1 MTRVIDLTWPL
12 WEGMPNSPAHP
23 VAPKL
28 VSGTM
33 SHKATALWMAKSPRY
48 GQVSFASEQFLLA
61 GHMGTHLDAPYHGNP
76 EGATVDAVDLAHVC
90 GEAVWLDVSAA
101 FGPRALVIPAHLEQA
116 LAAAGVALAPIVL
129 LYTAWSRN
137 REDPRRYFRDS
148 MGLSEEA
155 AVWLR
160 ERGTLTVGVDAPSVD
175 PGGSAEVPAHMNFF
189 RPRPGEPAI
198 CVIENLIRLEEI
210 PRHGFYFVG
219 APLPLRGVSG
229 SPIRALALVD
239 IGG

>member
-12 WEGMPNSPAHP
+12 YEGMPNHPAHP

-28 VSGTM
+28 LSGTM
-33 SHKATALWMAKSPRY
+33 SHTGTALWMAKSPRY

-61 GHMGTHLDAPYHGNP
+61 GHVGTHLDAPYHGNP
-76 EGATVDAVDLAHVC
+76 EGPTVDAVDLRHVC

-101 FGPRALVIPAHLEQA
+101 FGPRALVTSAHLEQA
-116 LAAAGVALAPIVL
+116 LAAAGVPLAPIVL
-129 LYTAWSRN
+129 LYTGWSRA
-137 REDPRRYFRDS
+137 RDDPRRYFRDS
-148 MGLSEEA
+148 MGLSEDG

-160 ERGTLTVGVDAPSVD
+160 AHGTLTVGVDAPSVD

-189 RPRPGEPAI
+189 RPRPGEPYI
-198 CVIENLIRLEEI
+198 WVIESLIRVEEI
-210 PRHGFYFVG
+210 PRHRFHFVG
-219 APLPLRGVSG
+219 APLPLKGASG

-239 IGG
+239 VSA

>member
-1 MTRVIDLTWPL
+1 
-12 WEGMPNSPAHP
+12 
-23 VAPKL
+23 
-28 VSGTM
+28 
-33 SHKATALWMAKSPRY
+33 
-48 GQVSFASEQFLLA
+48 
-61 GHMGTHLDAPYHGNP
+61 MGTHLDAPYHGNP

-90 GEAVWLDVSAA
+90 GEAVWLDVSTA
-101 FGPRALVIPAHLEQA
+101 FGPRALVTSAHLEQA

-129 LYTAWSRN
+129 LYTGWSRN

-189 RPRPGEPAI
+189 RPRPGEPALR
-198 CVIENLIRLEEI
+198 VRSV
-210 PRHGFYFVG
+210 VG
-219 APLPLRGVSG
+219 
-229 SPIRALALVD
+229 LVD
-239 IGG
+239 PKPYSVRIVEELPETFEAQPYSDYFDAMERAERR